1 MLLLSPGKHGNLE
14 RMKRAYL
21 YVVAFLAVIGTFY
34 LWNHREDFSSLR
46 SWLPGRSSD
55 DLLQG
60 DGSGQLPWQPVADST
75 LGFKVEMPGVPSRVA
90 VPANSEMGS
99 TEPVSMLI
107 VRPESNRSYA
117 VAWAEKPPI
126 ARINNLIPDRT
137 LDQARD
143 GALSRT
149 ESTLIS
155 EVRSNPQGFP
165 GRDIVAH
172 NRNGG
177 MLDTR
182 FIYAAPRLYMLVA
195 TSPSASARHEEDIM
209 HFFNSFAI
217 ANNSQIPQTLPAAT
231 R

>member
-1 MLLLSPGKHGNLE
+1 MPLLSPGKHGNLK

-34 LWNHREDFSSLR
+34 LWNHRDDFSSLR
-46 SWLPGRSSD
+46 AWLPSRSSE
-55 DLLQG
+55 DLQQENGSQLQ
-60 DGSGQLPWQPVADST
+60 WQPVSDPT
-75 LGFKVEMPGVPSRVA
+75 LGFKVEMPGAASRV
-90 VPANSEMGS
+90 VVQANSETGGA
-99 TEPVSMLI
+99 EPISMLT
-107 VRPESNRSYA
+107 VKPESNRTYA

-126 ARINNLIPDRT
+126 ARINDLLPDRT

-177 MLDTR
+177 MLDIR
-182 FIYAAPRLYMLVA
+182 LIYAAPRLYMLMA
-195 TSPSASARHEEDIM
+195 TSPSASGRHEEEIM

-217 ANNSQIPQTLPAAT
+217 ASNTQIPETLPAT